1 MVTALDGLKV
11 LDLSRFISGPY
22 CGMLLADM
30 GADVVKVE
38 KKGGEDTRHVPP
50 FYENESLYTAS
61 LNRNKRAITLD
72 YRNPKAK
79 NILTELIAWAD
90 IIIENFR
97 PGTMEKMGF
106 GPDEIKKINK
116 RTILV
121 RCSGFGQTGP
131 LKHRPGFDAIAQ
143 AMGGLMSITGDED
156 GPPLLSGTY
165 IVDYAT
171 GLHAAVGAL
180 SALNYVNQTGEGQ
193 VVDISL
199 YESAVSMLVAALPT
213 SDLFNS
219 LPKRV
224 GNGDRY
230 AAPVNAFQTKDGWI
244 YLSAPNQGLWKRLC
258 ILMDR
263 KDLLEDPNLQ
273 IESQRV
279 ERMDE
284 VNEYVREWVKNF
296 EKNQIVELLD
306 QEGIPCAPVQ
316 NVNEIIKDKHLW
328 ERQQLIKVKQPN
340 GKEATMSGITV
351 KLSQTP
357 GEVKLSVPSVGQHN
371 EEFYLKELGMTK
383 KEFSSLQNEDV
394 F

>member
-1 MVTALDGLKV
+1 MVTALNGIKV

-30 GADVVKVE
+30 GAEVVKVE

-50 FYENESLYTAS
+50 FYDNESLYTAS
-61 LNRNKRAITLD
+61 LNRNKKAITLD
-72 YRNPKAK
+72 YRHAKAK
-79 NILTELIAWAD
+79 EILSDLISWAD

-106 GPDEIKKINK
+106 GPEKIKEINK
-116 RTILV
+116 QAILV

-131 LKHRPGFDAIAQ
+131 LKQRPGFDAIAQ
-143 AMGGLMSITGDED
+143 AMGGLMSMTGHE
-156 GPPLLSGTY
+156 GEPPLLSGTY

-180 SALNYVNQTGEGQ
+180 SALNYVNQIGKGQ

-213 SDLFNS
+213 YDVNKS
-219 LPKRV
+219 LPERV
-224 GNGDRY
+224 GSGDRY

-244 YLSAPNQGLWKRLC
+244 YLSAPNQGIWKKLC
-258 ILMDR
+258 VLMDR

-273 IESQRV
+273 VESQRV
-279 ERMDE
+279 EKTEE
-284 VNEYVREWVKNF
+284 VNQYVEEWVKKYK
-296 EKNQIVELLD
+296 KNEIVKLLD

-316 NVNEIIKDKHLW
+316 NLDEIIRDEHLW
-328 ERQQLIKVKQPN
+328 ERDQLIKVKQPN
-340 GKEATMSGITV
+340 GKEATMSGVTI
-351 KLSQTP
+351 KLSETP
-357 GEVKLSVPSVGQHN
+357 GEVKLDAPSVGQHN
-371 EEFYLKELGMTK
+371 EDFYVKELGMK
-383 KEFSSLQNEDV
+383 KDEFLQLKEENL